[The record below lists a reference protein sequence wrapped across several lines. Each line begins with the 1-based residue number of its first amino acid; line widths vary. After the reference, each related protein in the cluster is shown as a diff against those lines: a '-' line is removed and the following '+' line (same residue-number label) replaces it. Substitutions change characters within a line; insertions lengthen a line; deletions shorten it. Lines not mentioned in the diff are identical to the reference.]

1 MCVCAC
7 VLVCV
12 QEVVNIFS
20 NKWQEFLATKS
31 RPNKREASRVLE
43 DVVEDLEETDTGSGS
58 SSGKE
63 SGPGHSTSNGGLHA
77 EDSFL
82 DEDVMSYTRQIFSTA
97 QLILLNY
104 IMT

>member
-1 MCVCAC
+1 M
-7 VLVCV
+7 
-12 QEVVNIFS
+12 VNIFS
-20 NKWQEFLATKS
+20 NKWQEFLAAKS

-63 SGPGHSTSNGGLHA
+63 SGPGHSTGNGNLHA
-77 EDSFL
+77 DDCFL